1 MKIPSFVPMVEGE
14 RRSREWSGFVIEI
27 LVWAYI
33 ALVAAR
39 IIWWD
44 IALPFIEGFAIDEPP
59 SRWAE
64 SIISSLNYDSRY
76 SEFSWTAAG
85 LVSLVGA
92 VIGTVF
98 GLTGRGFGPWIAS
111 LSKLQVNNPEDSI
124 RIRNHWSRARK
135 EGLLLLLLTI
145 LTGWVL
151 TRIQLG
157 KMVEV
162 AGLQSFGRLVLQL
175 ACGIPLIGQPLSY
188 VLEALLNGLVAVNN
202 SLSNIVSSGAE
213 PLSAFAL
220 QCVPSDASYYGN
232 AVSKLLESVY
242 LAFMATFFAVPVAFI
257 LAFFG
262 ARNLTRHSFMSRT
275 LYTLVRLYI
284 NVTRSIEPVIWAILF
299 SVWIGI
305 GPFAGALALMI
316 HSISSLVKQYSE
328 AIEGVDEGPIE
339 ALEAT
344 GANHTAV
351 AWFAVVPQV
360 LMPYLAFTIYRW
372 DINVRM
378 ATIIGLVGGGGIGG
392 LLIQEQGLAH
402 WTQVG
407 TLAGLIFIVVW
418 TMDFIS
424 AKVREAIQ

>member
-1 MKIPSFVPMVEGE
+1 MRIPSFVPMIESE
-14 RRSREWSGFVIEI
+14 RRTREWSGFIIEV
-27 LVWAYI
+27 LVWGYI

-44 IALPFIEGFAIDEPP
+44 IFLPFVEGFAIDDVP
-59 SRWAE
+59 RAWAT
-64 SIISSLNYDSRY
+64 SIVSSLNYDSRY
-76 SEFSWTAAG
+76 SEFSWSAAG
-85 LVSLVGA
+85 LVFVVGA
-92 VIGTVF
+92 LAGVGF
-98 GLTGRGFGPWIAS
+98 GMTGRGFGPWVAS

-124 RIRNHWSRARK
+124 RIRNHWSLARK
-135 EGLLLLLLTI
+135 EGWLVLALTI

-151 TRIQLG
+151 TRIELS
-157 KMVEV
+157 KMVELV
-162 AGLQSFGRLVLQL
+162 GLQSFGRLVLQL
-175 ACGIPLIGQPLSY
+175 ACGLPIIGMPLSAG
-188 VLEALLNGLVAVNN
+188 LEFVLNGLVGLTN
-202 SLSNIVSSGAE
+202 SVSGLIGSTSE
-213 PLSAFAL
+213 AL
-220 QCVPSDASYYGN
+220 PRFNLECVPSDASYYGN
-232 AVSKLLESVY
+232 AISKLLESVY
-242 LAFMATFFAVPVAFI
+242 LAFMATFFAVPVAFV

-262 ARNLTRHSFMSRT
+262 ARNLTRHSFATR
-275 LYTLVRLYI
+275 LAYTVVRLYI
-284 NVTRSIEPVIWAILF
+284 NVTRSIEPIIWAILF

-305 GPFAGALALMI
+305 GPFAGALALMV

-344 GANHTAV
+344 GASHIAV

-360 LMPYLAFTIYRW
+360 IMPYLAFTIYRW

-407 TLAGLIFIVVW
+407 TLAALIFVVVW
-418 TMDFIS
+418 TMDFLS

>member
-1 MKIPSFVPMVEGE
+1 MRIPSFVPMIESE
-14 RRSREWSGFVIEI
+14 RRTREWSGFIIEV
-27 LVWAYI
+27 LVWGYI

-44 IALPFIEGFAIDEPP
+44 ILLPFIEDYAIDDSP
-59 SRWAE
+59 RAWAT
-64 SIISSLNYDSRY
+64 SIVSSLEYDSRY

-85 LVSLVGA
+85 SVFGVGA
-92 VIGTVF
+92 LIGILM
-98 GLTGRGFGPWIAS
+98 GLTGRGFGPWVAS

-124 RIRNHWSRARK
+124 RIRNHWTLARR
-135 EGLLLLLLTI
+135 EGWLVLALTI

-157 KMVEV
+157 KMVELV
-162 AGLQSFGRLVLQL
+162 GLQSFGRLVLQL
-175 ACGIPLIGQPLSY
+175 SCGLPIIGQPLSA
-188 VLEALLNGLVAVNN
+188 VLEFVLNGLVG
-202 SLSNIVSSGAE
+202 LSNAISGMVGSTSE
-213 PLSAFAL
+213 VLPRFNLE
-220 QCVPSDASYYGN
+220 CVPSDASYYGN
-232 AVSKLLESVY
+232 AISKLLESVY
-242 LAFMATFFAVPVAFI
+242 LAFMATFFAVPVAFV

-262 ARNLTRHSFMSRT
+262 ARNLTRHSFATR
-275 LYTLVRLYI
+275 LAYTVVRLYI
-284 NVTRSIEPVIWAILF
+284 NVTRSIEPIIWAILF

-305 GPFAGALALMI
+305 GPFAGALALMV

-328 AIEGVDEGPIE
+328 AIEGVDDGPIE

-344 GANHTAV
+344 GASHIAV

-360 LMPYLAFTIYRW
+360 IMPYLAFTIYRW

-407 TLAGLIFIVVW
+407 TLAALIFIVVW
-418 TMDFIS
+418 TMDFLS

>member
-1 MKIPSFVPMVEGE
+1 MRIPTFVPLVESE
-14 RRSREWSGFVIEI
+14 RRTREITGLVIEI
-27 LVWAYI
+27 LVWGYM

-39 IIWWD
+39 IVWWD
-44 IALPFIEGFAIDEPP
+44 IALPFVEAYAIDDVPQK
-59 SRWAE
+59 WAL
-64 SIISSLNYDSRY
+64 SIIESLEYDSRY
-76 SEFSWTAAG
+76 SEFSWQACGIIFSLGALLGAA
-85 LVSLVGA
+85 VGS
-92 VIGTVF
+92 
-98 GLTGRGFGPWIAS
+98 TGRGFGAWVAS

-124 RIRNHWSRARK
+124 RIRDHWSFARR
-135 EGLLLLLLTI
+135 EGALLLLFTI

-151 TRIQLG
+151 TKVQLS
-157 KMVEV
+157 KMTELV
-162 AGLQSFGRLVLQL
+162 GLQSFARLVMQL
-175 ACGIPLIGQPLSY
+175 ACGLPVVGQPLF
-188 VLEALLNGLVAVNN
+188 VILETIFNAAVSFNN
-202 SLSNIVSSGAE
+202 YILQVFGGSGE
-213 PLSAFAL
+213 PLPRFAL
-220 QCVPSDASYYGN
+220 ECVPTDASYYGN

-242 LAFMATFFAVPVAFI
+242 LAFMATFFAVPIAFV

-262 ARNLTRHSFMSRT
+262 ARNLTRHSFFTRSS
-275 LYTLVRLYI
+275 YTIVRLYI
-284 NVTRSIEPVIWAILF
+284 NITRSIEPIIWAILF

-305 GPFAGALALMI
+305 GPFAGALALMV

-328 AIEGVDEGPIE
+328 AIEGVDDGPIE

-344 GANHTAV
+344 GASHVAV

-360 LMPYLAFTIYRW
+360 ILPYLAFTIYRW

-407 TLAGLIFIVVW
+407 TLAALIFIVVW
-418 TMDFIS
+418 SMDFLS

>member
-1 MKIPSFVPMVEGE
+1 MRIPSFVPMIENE
-14 RRSREWSGFVIEI
+14 RRSRELAGFIIEV
-27 LVWAYI
+27 LVWGYI
-33 ALVAAR
+33 ALVGAR

-44 IALPFIEGFAIDEPP
+44 ILLPFVEGFAIDDVP
-59 SRWAE
+59 RAWAT
-64 SIISSLNYDSRY
+64 SIVTALDYDSRY
-76 SEFSWTAAG
+76 SEFSWSAAG
-85 LVSLVGA
+85 IVFAVGA
-92 VIGTVF
+92 LIGAGV
-98 GLTGRGFGPWIAS
+98 GLSGRGFGPWVAS

-124 RIRNHWSRARK
+124 RIKNHWSMARR
-135 EGLLLLLLTI
+135 EGWVVLILTI

-157 KMVEV
+157 KMVELV
-162 AGLQSFGRLVLQL
+162 GLQSFGRLVLQL
-175 ACGIPLIGQPLSY
+175 SCGLPIIGKPLFWG
-188 VLEALLNGLVAVNN
+188 LEAVLNGLVSVSNG
-202 SLSNIVSSGAE
+202 LSSVLSSGSE
-213 PLSAFAL
+213 PLPRFAL
-220 QCVPSDASYYGN
+220 ECVPSDASYYGN

-242 LAFMATFFAVPVAFI
+242 LAFMATFFAVPVAFV

-262 ARNLTRHSFMSRT
+262 ARNLTRHSFAMRLS
-275 LYTLVRLYI
+275 YTLVRLYI
-284 NVTRSIEPVIWAILF
+284 NITRSIEPIIWAILF

-305 GPFAGALALMI
+305 GPFAGALALMV

-344 GANHTAV
+344 GASHVAV

-360 LMPYLAFTIYRW
+360 VMPYLAFTIYRW

-407 TLAGLIFIVVW
+407 TLAALIFIVVW
-418 TMDFIS
+418 TMDFLS

>member
-1 MKIPSFVPMVEGE
+1 MRIPSFVPMIESE
-14 RRSREWSGFVIEI
+14 RRTREWSGFIIEV
-27 LVWAYI
+27 LVWGYI

-44 IALPFIEGFAIDEPP
+44 ILLPFIEDYAIDDSP
-59 SRWAE
+59 RAWAT
-64 SIISSLNYDSRY
+64 SIVSSLEYDSRY

-85 LVSLVGA
+85 SVFGVGA
-92 VIGTVF
+92 LIGILM
-98 GLTGRGFGPWIAS
+98 GLTGRGFGPWVAS

-124 RIRNHWSRARK
+124 RIRNHWTLARR
-135 EGLLLLLLTI
+135 EGWLVLALTI

-157 KMVEV
+157 KMVELV
-162 AGLQSFGRLVLQL
+162 GLQSFGRLVLQL
-175 ACGIPLIGQPLSY
+175 SCGLPIIGQPLSAA
-188 VLEALLNGLVAVNN
+188 LEFVLNGLVG
-202 SLSNIVSSGAE
+202 LSNAISGMVGSTSE
-213 PLSAFAL
+213 VLPRFNLE
-220 QCVPSDASYYGN
+220 CVPSDASYYGN
-232 AVSKLLESVY
+232 AISKLLESVY
-242 LAFMATFFAVPVAFI
+242 LAFMATFFAVPVAFV

-262 ARNLTRHSFMSRT
+262 ARNLTRHSFATR
-275 LYTLVRLYI
+275 LAYTVVCLYI
-284 NVTRSIEPVIWAILF
+284 NVTRSIEPIIWAILF

-305 GPFAGALALMI
+305 GPFAGALALMV

-328 AIEGVDEGPIE
+328 AIEGVDDGPIE

-344 GANHTAV
+344 GASHTAV

-360 LMPYLAFTIYRW
+360 IMPYLAFTIYRW

-407 TLAGLIFIVVW
+407 TLAALIFIVVW
-418 TMDFIS
+418 TMDFLS